1 MIIRMYFVQM
11 SDNIARACS
20 FRTTIV
26 VLFNLGVSDEYYSFL
41 RYSVKKHFN
50 KLNLTYDFKILN
62 SLPHLANDSVTKQV
76 TDILSD
82 LIVTGKIV
90 EGIFANRRRFVP

>member
-1 MIIRMYFVQM
+1 M

-41 RYSVKKHFN
+41 RYSVKKHIN
-50 KLNLTYDFKILN
+50 KLNLTYDF
-62 SLPHLANDSVTKQV
+62 Q
-76 TDILSD
+76 DI
-82 LIVTGKIV
+82 K
-90 EGIFANRRRFVP
+90 

>member
-1 MIIRMYFVQM
+1 MQM

-50 KLNLTYDFKILN
+50 KLNLTYDF
-62 SLPHLANDSVTKQV
+62 Q
-76 TDILSD
+76 DI
-82 LIVTGKIV
+82 K
-90 EGIFANRRRFVP
+90 

>member
-1 MIIRMYFVQM
+1 M

-50 KLNLTYDFKILN
+50 YLYANGERFDMTETDRYTVFADSDPVTIELCLSNIQLGTYKI
-62 SLPHLANDSVTKQV
+62 SET
-76 TDILSD
+76 
-82 LIVTGKIV
+82 
-90 EGIFANRRRFVP
+90 

>member
-1 MIIRMYFVQM
+1 M
-11 SDNIARACS
+11 SDNMARACS

-50 KLNLTYDFKILN
+50 KFNLTYDF
-62 SLPHLANDSVTKQV
+62 Q
-76 TDILSD
+76 DI
-82 LIVTGKIV
+82 
-90 EGIFANRRRFVP
+90 E